1 MRHNSTYFLYITENR
16 ENDKALF
23 RHFKYFKTPSRQKN
37 HSYCRVT
44 RRAVAAAGVGY
55 SWTQQLFL
63 PCFFVF
69 LLQTSATR
77 TPDAPASRQLNAVN
91 SFLFLLHVSVL
102 LLRYLNMKLTWN
114 QAVLTEDPFLLWSEV
129 IIRDCSCQDSFVC
142 LFSLGYRRTWQFF
155 PCSIAA

>member
-63 PCFFVF
+63 PCFLFFWFFF

-129 IIRDCSCQDSFVC
+129 IIRLFLSGFFC
-142 LFSLGYRRTWQFF
+142 LFVFSWL
-155 PCSIAA
+155 